1 MQALDLAIR
10 NFAVAEHLLHLQEL
24 FAESSSFKPE
34 DTFSLALCE
43 ELNLPKGT
51 ALHHVKNKRA
61 VLGVLG
67 SVTLPSCLTT
77 NQGLDFLLRQA
88 VVVSC
93 SALESFVWDI
103 LRENALTVVRARG
116 RSANETLKKI
126 TLTLDD
132 YLSLEGYEDPDERLR
147 QIILQRF
154 ERGALYDLEKVSEIM
169 TILTVRD
176 LWKEVTTHT
185 GIGEKE
191 VKDRLTDLIQR
202 RNHIAHRAD
211 RPDDN
216 TSGVDVDAH
225 GLRPITHAWVSTR
238 IANAKAFVNAAA
250 SAVGKAI
257 EKLELIIAQ
266 REEQKLAQQTLA

>member
-24 FAESSSFKPE
+24 FTESASFKPE
-34 DTFSLALCE
+34 DAFSLALCE

-93 SALESFVWDI
+93 SALESFIWDI
-103 LRENALTVVRARG
+103 LRENALTVIRAKG
-116 RSANETLKKI
+116 RRADDTLKKI

-169 TILTVRD
+169 AILNVRD
-176 LWKEVTTHT
+176 FWKEVTSYI
-185 GIGEKE
+185 GVGEKE

-211 RPDDN
+211 RPDEN
-216 TSGVDVDAH
+216 TSGVASDAH
-225 GLRPITHAWVSTR
+225 GLRPITHAWVSMR
-238 IANAKAFVNAAA
+238 VANAKAFVNAAA
-250 SAVGKAI
+250 SSVEKAI
-257 EKLELIIAQ
+257 ETLEQIIAQ